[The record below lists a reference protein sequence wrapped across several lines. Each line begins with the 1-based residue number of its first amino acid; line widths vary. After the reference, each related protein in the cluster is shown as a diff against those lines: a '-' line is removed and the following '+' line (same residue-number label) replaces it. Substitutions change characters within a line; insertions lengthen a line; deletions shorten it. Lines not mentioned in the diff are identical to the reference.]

1 MSCVH
6 CVISAIS
13 IFWNQITTY
22 PYYKY
27 QPTGANLTDIHVV
40 FIPLIAHAF
49 DFYTVSPRLKTGGR
63 KVYPVSTHVV
73 RADQSPNVPK
83 RSPWHHERATWQLC
97 TSGVHFVYIWEPT
110 RTHSKIVASQNLPV
124 AMETCFGFVVMGST
138 PIVLGS
144 SNSLH
149 SYYAVLEPK
158 LDELVS
164 KSCEIE
170 PVPLKVSITPEYTE
184 CEKIYSSAA
193 KRKLSSTYI
202 VALPFKKGLAWLGD
216 SYQWSL
222 KSLHFFK
229 KNGIRYIYST
239 PYLSLF
245 AWYWSRWQITKC
257 EYWTGFK
264 TSLSHI

>member
-1 MSCVH
+1 
-6 CVISAIS
+6 
-13 IFWNQITTY
+13 
-22 PYYKY
+22 
-27 QPTGANLTDIHVV
+27 
-40 FIPLIAHAF
+40 
-49 DFYTVSPRLKTGGR
+49 
-63 KVYPVSTHVV
+63 
-73 RADQSPNVPK
+73 
-83 RSPWHHERATWQLC
+83 
-97 TSGVHFVYIWEPT
+97 
-110 RTHSKIVASQNLPV
+110 
-124 AMETCFGFVVMGST
+124 METCFGFVVMGST

-202 VALPFKKGLAWLGD
+202 VALPFKKGLALLGD

-222 KSLHFFK
+222 KSLHFLKRMELGTSIRRPICHFLHDKIIGVGGRLQNANIKLDLKHPYLIYK
-229 KNGIRYIYST
+229 KNHFVALLIDHCNKSNHHTVPNLVASILRQKYCILSSSRNVIR
-239 PYLSLF
+239 
-245 AWYWSRWQITKC
+245 
-257 EYWTGFK
+257 
-264 TSLSHI
+264 